1 MKYKA
6 RKSLSAA
13 QKLIETREAFGYN
26 SSIHCSY
33 YAVLQYM
40 KYMLANTDRSP
51 LTYEEQKVTNKGSH
65 EFILEEIAS
74 RINSQT
80 NRRAFTQ
87 QVRALKKLR
96 VDADYTERNFTEN
109 ESLEA
114 KEQADSAISKL
125 KQYFGNI

>member
-6 RKSLSAA
+6 IKSLTSA
-13 QKLIETREAFGYN
+13 QRLIDTRETFGYN

-51 LTYEEQKVTNKGSH
+51 LTYQEQMVTNKGSH
-65 EFILEEIAS
+65 EYILEEIAN
-74 RINSQT
+74 RINSPT
-80 NRRAFTQ
+80 NKRTFTQ
-87 QVRALKKLR
+87 QVRVLKKLR
-96 VDADYTERNFTEN
+96 LDADYTERDFSED
-109 ESLEA
+109 ESLDA
-114 KEQADSAISKL
+114 KEKADNAISKL